1 MNRPTMSNGNTRIK
15 ARQKYA
21 FLDQQEKQRQVMEIA
36 MDDIRFH
43 ELLATLNFKAVI
55 NPDWQVWFDR
65 VDTTL
70 PALAV
75 GVAYSRI
82 CKLVW
87 DNYRPLCDDYDL
99 RLINMHTGGVAA

>member
-43 ELLATLNFKAVI
+43 ELLGKLNFKAI
-55 NPDWQVWFDR
+55 IATDWTVTF
-65 VDTTL
+65 
-70 PALAV
+70 
-75 GVAYSRI
+75 
-82 CKLVW
+82 
-87 DNYRPLCDDYDL
+87 
-99 RLINMHTGGVAA
+99 